1 MLPGALS
8 TSDSHSSVHLNGTP
22 PLDLGLII
30 IIPLLLRK
38 LRLRTWKWFSR
49 TRKMGGRVGTKLV

>member
-8 TSDSHSSVHLNGTP
+8 ISDSHSSVHLNGTP

-30 IIPLLLRK
+30 IPLLLRK
-38 LRLRTWKWFSR
+38 LRLRTRKWFSR
-49 TRKMGGRVGTKLV
+49 ARKMGGKAGTKLV